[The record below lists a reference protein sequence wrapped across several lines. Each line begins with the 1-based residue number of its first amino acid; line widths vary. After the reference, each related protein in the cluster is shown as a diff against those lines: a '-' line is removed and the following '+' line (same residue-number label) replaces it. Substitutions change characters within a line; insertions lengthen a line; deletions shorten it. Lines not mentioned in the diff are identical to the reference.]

1 MIQEAIY
8 SILSNDAAVTAL
20 ISNRIY
26 HLTISQNSPAP
37 CISYSIN
44 EGPEDETFD
53 GQGDFRQDDLQ
64 IDCWASTYTEALQ
77 LATVI
82 KAVLKNYSG
91 VVAGTNIQRITL
103 DTAVSVFEDDVDLY
117 RTSQSYSINI

>member
-20 ISNRIY
+20 VNNRIY
-26 HLTISQNSPAP
+26 HLTISQNPTVP

-44 EGPEDETFD
+44 EGQEDETFD

-64 IDCWASTYTEALQ
+64 IDCWASTYTESLQ
-77 LATVI
+77 LAAVI
-82 KAVLKNYSG
+82 KIALKNYSG